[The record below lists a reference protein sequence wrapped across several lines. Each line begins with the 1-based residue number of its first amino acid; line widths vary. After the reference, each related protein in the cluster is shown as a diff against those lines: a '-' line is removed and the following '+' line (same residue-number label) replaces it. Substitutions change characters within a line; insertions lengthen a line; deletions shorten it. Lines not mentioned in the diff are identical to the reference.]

1 MSEWIGVAARL
12 RRAACLLA
20 ALAAAALAAGVSGA
34 AGGSGAG
41 PMVVSHVPVSI
52 PARGVTVS
60 GVLTLLPAKGSQG
73 LIPTRRA
80 VVIAEKDTNPK
91 IWHKPRALRAT
102 VSGPIVLA
110 PDAQHTAWKS
120 LKNAQAWVVTF
131 TSPKPQSV
139 AVGGMGSGKAPR
151 VTHMTVVIDAHD
163 GRFIRGFF
171 TA

>member
-1 MSEWIGVAARL
+1 
-12 RRAACLLA
+12 
-20 ALAAAALAAGVSGA
+20 
-34 AGGSGAG
+34 
-41 PMVVSHVPVSI
+41 MVVSHVPVSI

-60 GVLTLLPAKGSQG
+60 GVLTLLPARGARG

-102 VSGPIVLA
+102 VSGSVALA
-110 PDAQHTAWKS
+110 PDARHTGWKY

-131 TSPKPQSV
+131 TAPRPQSV
-139 AVGGMGSGKAPR
+139 SVGGLGSGSAPR